1 MKAKITC
8 RACGEVIESFAKWF
22 ELGQV
27 CPKCGCKHG
36 EVNYNSDYAFLKTLP
51 GKKFNSFWEYMEVL
65 PLENKENIVSLG
77 EGAVPIEEWDFLEQF
92 AKENGID
99 CKVYAY
105 RNDLNGGTGTL
116 KDVAASLGASLFK
129 EHGVKEYCLSSTGNS
144 ATAFATYCAE
154 AKVPFTNFAPNN
166 ITPDSIRE
174 IERVGQKVV
183 VSTGDYGKAKGEAAD
198 YAAQNNVLMSYGNFD
213 PIRIE
218 AKKTMVL
225 EFLRQLGKMPD
236 VYMQAVAGGTG
247 PIAVEKGIREIAPY
261 GDYKLPRMLLVQ
273 QDLCDPMVQAW
284 EKAKVNGFP
293 EGYEKDFKAVDGSKT
308 KVSILNAANP
318 GMYPLV
324 APIVK
329 KSEGDFVRIEE
340 ATLPNVA
347 AEVYRHKNA
356 MIGPAGTVCLSGFY
370 QAVKENKIKQGEVV
384 VINIG
389 ESANRNAA
397 FAEAVK
403 AVLK

>member
-1 MKAKITC
+1 MSYKITC
-8 RACGEVIESFAKWF
+8 RACGRVIDSFSDWF
-22 ELGQV
+22 AHGQT
-27 CPKCGCKHG
+27 CPECGCKHG
-36 EVNYNSDYAFLKTLP
+36 EVSYDSDYAFLKDLP
-51 GKKFNSFWEYMEVL
+51 GKKIDSIWDYLEVL
-65 PLENKENIVSLG
+65 PLKNKESIVSLS

-105 RNDLNGGTGTL
+105 RNDLNGGSGTL

-129 EHGVKEYCLSSTGNS
+129 ENGIKEYCVSSTGNS
-144 ATAFATYCAE
+144 ATAFATYCAK
-154 AKVPFTNFAPNN
+154 AGVKFTNFAPNN
-166 ITPDSIRE
+166 ICPDSVRE
-174 IERVGQKVV
+174 IEKLGQKVV
-183 VSTGDYGKAKGEAAD
+183 VSEGNYGQAKGEAAD
-198 YAAQNNVLMSYGNFD
+198 YAAKNNVPMSFGNFD

-247 PIAVEKGIREIAPY
+247 PIAVEKGIREIAPF
-261 GDYKLPRMLLVQ
+261 GDYKLPRMVLAQ

-284 EKAKVNGFP
+284 EKAKANNFP
-293 EGYEKDFKAVDGSKT
+293 EGFEKDFKAVDGSRT

-329 KSEGDFVRIEE
+329 KSEGDFVRVVE
-340 ATLPNVA
+340 AELPKYA
-347 AEVYRHKNA
+347 AEVFRHKNA
-356 MIGPAGTVCLSGFY
+356 MIGPAATVCLAGFY
-370 QAVKENKIKQGEVV
+370 QAIRENKIKQGEVV

-397 FAEAVK
+397 FAEQTK
-403 AVLK
+403 AAL

>member
-1 MKAKITC
+1 MSYKITC
-8 RACGEVIESFAKWF
+8 RACGRVIDSFSDWF
-22 ELGQV
+22 AHGQT
-27 CPKCGCKHG
+27 CPECGCKHG
-36 EVNYNSDYAFLKTLP
+36 EVSYDSDYTFLKDLP
-51 GKKFNSFWEYMEVL
+51 GKKIDSIWDYLEVL
-65 PLENKENIVSLG
+65 PLKNKESIVSLS

-105 RNDLNGGTGTL
+105 RNDLNGGSGTL

-129 EHGVKEYCLSSTGNS
+129 ENGIKEYCVSSTGNS
-144 ATAFATYCAE
+144 ATAFATYCAK
-154 AKVPFTNFAPNN
+154 AGVKFTNFAPNN
-166 ITPDSIRE
+166 ICPDSVRE
-174 IERVGQKVV
+174 IEKLGQKVV
-183 VSTGDYGKAKGEAAD
+183 VSEGNYGQAKGEAAD
-198 YAAQNNVLMSYGNFD
+198 YAAKNNVPMSFGNFD

-247 PIAVEKGIREIAPY
+247 PIAVEKGIREIAPF
-261 GDYKLPRMLLVQ
+261 GDYKLPRMILAQ

-284 EKAKVNGFP
+284 EKAKANNFP
-293 EGYEKDFKAVDGSKT
+293 EGFEKDFKAVDGSRT

-329 KSEGDFVRIEE
+329 KSEGDFVRVVE
-340 ATLPNVA
+340 AELPKYA
-347 AEVYRHKNA
+347 AEVYRRKNA
-356 MIGPAGTVCLSGFY
+356 LIGPAGTVCLAGFY
-370 QAVKENKIKQGEVV
+370 QAIREKKIKQGEVV

-397 FAEAVK
+397 FAEQTK
-403 AVLK
+403 AAL

>member
-1 MKAKITC
+1 MSYKITC
-8 RACGEVIESFAKWF
+8 RACGRVIDSFSDWF
-22 ELGQV
+22 AHGQT
-27 CPKCGCKHG
+27 CPECGCKHG
-36 EVNYNSDYAFLKTLP
+36 EVSYDSDYAFLKDLP
-51 GKKFNSFWEYMEVL
+51 GKKIDSIWDYLEVL
-65 PLENKENIVSLG
+65 PLKNKESIVSLS

-105 RNDLNGGTGTL
+105 RNDLNGGSGTL

-129 EHGVKEYCLSSTGNS
+129 ENGIKEYCVSSTGNS
-144 ATAFATYCAE
+144 ATAFATYCAK
-154 AKVPFTNFAPNN
+154 AGVKFTNFAPNN
-166 ITPDSIRE
+166 ICPDSVRE
-174 IERVGQKVV
+174 IEKLGQKVV
-183 VSTGDYGKAKGEAAD
+183 VSEGNYGQAKGEAAD
-198 YAAQNNVLMSYGNFD
+198 YAAKNNVPMSFGNFD

-247 PIAVEKGIREIAPY
+247 PIAVEKGIREIAPF
-261 GDYKLPRMLLVQ
+261 GDYKLPRMVLAQ

-284 EKAKVNGFP
+284 EKAKANNFP
-293 EGYEKDFKAVDGSKT
+293 EGFEKDFKAVDGSRT

-329 KSEGDFVRIEE
+329 KSEGDFVRVIEAE
-340 ATLPNVA
+340 LPKYA
-347 AEVYRHKNA
+347 AEVFRHKNA
-356 MIGPAGTVCLSGFY
+356 MIGPAATVCLAGFY
-370 QAVKENKIKQGEVV
+370 QAIREKKIKQGEVV

-397 FAEAVK
+397 FAEQTK
-403 AVLK
+403 AAL

>member
-1 MKAKITC
+1 MSYKITC
-8 RACGEVIESFAKWF
+8 RACGRVIDSFSDWF
-22 ELGQV
+22 AHGQT
-27 CPKCGCKHG
+27 CPECGCKHG
-36 EVNYNSDYAFLKTLP
+36 EVSYDSDYAFLKDLP
-51 GKKFNSFWEYMEVL
+51 GKKIDSIWDYLEVL
-65 PLENKENIVSLG
+65 PLKNKESIVSLS

-105 RNDLNGGTGTL
+105 RNDLNGGSGTL

-129 EHGVKEYCLSSTGNS
+129 ENGIKEYCVSSTGNS
-144 ATAFATYCAE
+144 ATAFATYCAK
-154 AKVPFTNFAPNN
+154 AGVKFTNFAPNN
-166 ITPDSIRE
+166 ICPDSVRE
-174 IERVGQKVV
+174 IEKLGQKVV
-183 VSTGDYGKAKGEAAD
+183 VSEGNYGQAKGEAAD
-198 YAAQNNVLMSYGNFD
+198 YAAKNNVPMSFGNFD

-247 PIAVEKGIREIAPY
+247 PIAVEKGIREIAPF
-261 GDYKLPRMLLVQ
+261 GDYKLPRMVLAQ

-284 EKAKVNGFP
+284 EKAKANNFP
-293 EGYEKDFKAVDGSKT
+293 EGFEKDFKAVDGSRT

-329 KSEGDFVRIEE
+329 KSEGDFVRVVE
-340 ATLPNVA
+340 AELPKYA
-347 AEVYRHKNA
+347 AEVYRRKNA
-356 MIGPAGTVCLSGFY
+356 LIGPASTVCLAGFY
-370 QAVKENKIKQGEVV
+370 QAIREKKIKQGEVV

-397 FAEAVK
+397 FAEQTK
-403 AVLK
+403 AAL

>member
-1 MKAKITC
+1 MSYKITC
-8 RACGEVIESFAKWF
+8 RACGRVIDSFSDWF
-22 ELGQV
+22 AHGQT
-27 CPKCGCKHG
+27 CPECGCKHG
-36 EVNYNSDYAFLKTLP
+36 EVSYDSDYAFLKDLP
-51 GKKFNSFWEYMEVL
+51 GKKIDSIWDYLEVL
-65 PLENKENIVSLG
+65 PLKNKESIVSLS

-105 RNDLNGGTGTL
+105 RNDLNGGSGTL

-129 EHGVKEYCLSSTGNS
+129 ENGIKEYCVSSTGNS
-144 ATAFATYCAE
+144 ATAFATYCAK
-154 AKVPFTNFAPNN
+154 AGVKFTNFAPNN
-166 ITPDSIRE
+166 ICPDSVRE
-174 IERVGQKVV
+174 IEKLGQKVV
-183 VSTGDYGKAKGEAAD
+183 VSEGNYGQAKGEATD
-198 YAAQNNVLMSYGNFD
+198 YAAKNNVPMSFGNFD

-225 EFLRQLGKMPD
+225 EFLRQLGKMPN

-247 PIAVEKGIREIAPY
+247 PIAVEKGIREIAPF
-261 GDYKLPRMLLVQ
+261 GDYKLPRMILAQ

-284 EKAKVNGFP
+284 EKAKANNFP
-293 EGYEKDFKAVDGSKT
+293 EGFEKDFKAVDGSRT

-329 KSEGDFVRIEE
+329 KSEGDFVRVIEAE
-340 ATLPNVA
+340 LPKYA
-347 AEVYRHKNA
+347 AEVFRHKNA
-356 MIGPAGTVCLSGFY
+356 MIGPAATVCVAGFY
-370 QAVKENKIKQGEVV
+370 QAIKEKKIKQGEVV

-397 FAEAVK
+397 FAEQTK
-403 AVLK
+403 AAL

>member
-1 MKAKITC
+1 MSHKITC
-8 RACGEVIESFAKWF
+8 RQCGHVVNTFSEWFA
-22 ELGQV
+22 LGQT
-27 CPKCGCKHG
+27 CPECGCKHG
-36 EVNYNSDYAFLKTLP
+36 EVTYDNNYDFLKELP
-51 GKKFNSFWEYMEVL
+51 GKEIDSFWHYFDVL
-65 PLENKENIVSLG
+65 PVENKENIVSLC

-92 AKENGID
+92 AKENGVG

-129 EHGVKEYCLSSTGNS
+129 EHGIKEYCVSSTGNS
-144 ATAFATYCAE
+144 ATAFATYCAK
-154 AKVPFTNFAPNN
+154 AGVKFTNFAPNN
-166 ITPDSIRE
+166 ITPDSVRE
-174 IERVGQKVV
+174 IEKVGQKVV
-183 VSTGDYGKAKGEAAD
+183 VSTGNYGQAKGEAAD
-198 YAAQNNVLMSYGNFD
+198 YAAKNNVLMSFGNFD

-218 AKKTMVL
+218 AKKTMVM

-247 PIAVEKGIREIAPY
+247 PIAIDKGIREIAPY

-284 EKAKVNGFP
+284 EKAKTNNFP

-329 KSEGDFVRIEE
+329 KSEGDFVRVLESE
-340 ATLPNVA
+340 LPNFA

-356 MIGPAGTVCLSGFY
+356 MIGPAGTVCLAGFY
-370 QAVKENKIKQGEVV
+370 QAIKENKIKQGETV

-389 ESANRNAA
+389 ESSRRNAA
-397 FAEAVK
+397 FAEQVK
-403 AVLK
+403 AVL

>member
-1 MKAKITC
+1 MSYKITC
-8 RACGEVIESFAKWF
+8 RACGRVIDSFSDWF
-22 ELGQV
+22 AHGQT
-27 CPKCGCKHG
+27 CPECGCKHG
-36 EVNYNSDYAFLKTLP
+36 EVSYDSDYAFLKDLP
-51 GKKFNSFWEYMEVL
+51 GKKIDSIWDYLEVL
-65 PLENKENIVSLG
+65 PLKNKESIVSLS

-105 RNDLNGGTGTL
+105 RNDLNGGSGTL

-129 EHGVKEYCLSSTGNS
+129 ENGIKEYCVSSTGNS
-144 ATAFATYCAE
+144 ATAFATYCAK
-154 AKVPFTNFAPNN
+154 AGVKFTNFAPNN
-166 ITPDSIRE
+166 ICPDSVRE
-174 IERVGQKVV
+174 IEKLGQKVV
-183 VSTGDYGKAKGEAAD
+183 VSEGNYGQAKGEAAD
-198 YAAQNNVLMSYGNFD
+198 YAAKNNVPMSFGNFD

-247 PIAVEKGIREIAPY
+247 PIAVEKGIREIAPF
-261 GDYKLPRMLLVQ
+261 GDYKLPRMILAQ

-284 EKAKVNGFP
+284 EKAKANNFP
-293 EGYEKDFKAVDGSKT
+293 EGFEKDFKAVDGSRT

-329 KSEGDFVRIEE
+329 KSEGDFVRVIEAE
-340 ATLPNVA
+340 LPKYA
-347 AEVYRHKNA
+347 AEVFRHKNA
-356 MIGPAGTVCLSGFY
+356 MIGPAATVCLAGFY
-370 QAVKENKIKQGEVV
+370 QAIREKKIKQGEVV

-397 FAEAVK
+397 FAEQTK
-403 AVLK
+403 AAL